1 MASRLPQIPQRPGSG
16 AGSPGI
22 GAFGGGG
29 AGAALQIAPIA
40 PIGTAAAGAC
50 AAITHAVSRP
60 RPRRRASA
68 PEGMAEA
75 MASATQAVGLDEF
88 ELLFKL
94 GEGGGGTVW
103 QCTKKDS
110 LESFAIKIIEKSSI
124 VSTGSVT
131 RLVAERTIMSMFE
144 SAFVTKLHFAFQ
156 SETQVYFVLELV
168 SGGDLLRVMRQ
179 FPGQRMSEDQARFY
193 ICELVLVRLRAA
205 AAAATAAA
213 CRRLRRRRGAPSS
226 SSPSLTR
233 GRHPALP
240 RPPPLS
246 RPRRPS
252 STSTPAP
259 SASATS
265 SPRTCS

>member
-1 MASRLPQIPQRPGSG
+1 MESKLPQISPRPDTGTH
-16 AGSPGI
+16 
-22 GAFGGGG
+22 GGG
-29 AGAALQIAPIA
+29 AGAVPQRLRIAPIVF
-40 PIGTAAAGAC
+40 GQDGGGAAATSTRGGA
-50 AAITHAVSRP
+50 ISRP

-75 MASATQAVGLDEF
+75 MASATKAVGLDDF
-88 ELLFKL
+88 ELMFKL

-110 LESFAIKIIEKSSI
+110 LENFAIKIIEKSSI

-205 AAAATAAA
+205 AAAA

-226 SSPSLTR
+226 SPSLTR
-233 GRHPALP
+233 GRRPALA
-240 RPPPLS
+240 PLS

>member
-1 MASRLPQIPQRPGSG
+1 MASKLPQISPRTASG
-16 AGSPGI
+16 AGSSGI
-22 GAFGGGG
+22 GAAGGG
-29 AGAALQIAPIA
+29 AGAAPQFLQIA
-40 PIGTAAAGAC
+40 PIGTAAATSTRGE
-50 AAITHAVSRP
+50 AISRP
-60 RPRRRASA
+60 RPRRRTSA

-75 MASATQAVGLDEF
+75 MASATKAVGLDDF

-110 LESFAIKIIEKSSI
+110 LESFAIKIVEKSSI
-124 VSTGSVT
+124 VSTGSIA

-205 AAAATAAA
+205 AAARPPPRPRSRAAA
-213 CRRLRRRRGAPSS
+213 TPPSF
-226 SSPSLTR
+226 
-233 GRHPALP
+233 ALP
-240 RPPPLS
+240 RSPALAGHRVHPRQIHQLP
-246 RPRRPS
+246 RPQARER
-252 STSTPAP
+252 ARDGGG
-259 SASATS
+259 
-265 SPRTCS
+265 SPEGR

>member
-75 MASATQAVGLDEF
+75 MASATKAVGLDDF
-88 ELLFKL
+88 ELMFKL

-179 FPGQRMSEDQARFY
+179 FPGQRMSEEQARFY

-205 AAAATAAA
+205 AAAA
-213 CRRLRRRRGAPSS
+213 CRRFRRRRGAPSS
-226 SSPSLTR
+226 SPSLTR
-233 GRHPALP
+233 DRRPLPHPLT
-240 RPPPLS
+240 RPPPPP

-252 STSTPAP
+252 ITSTPAP

>member
-1 MASRLPQIPQRPGSG
+1 MASKLPQISPRTASG
-16 AGSPGI
+16 AGSSGI
-22 GAFGGGG
+22 GAAGGG
-29 AGAALQIAPIA
+29 AGAAPQFLQIA
-40 PIGTAAAGAC
+40 PIGTAAATSTRGE
-50 AAITHAVSRP
+50 AISRP
-60 RPRRRASA
+60 RPRRRTSA

-75 MASATQAVGLDEF
+75 MASATKAVGLDDF

-110 LESFAIKIIEKSSI
+110 LESFAIKIVEKSSI
-124 VSTGSVT
+124 VSTGSIA

-179 FPGQRMSEDQARFY
+179 FPGQRMAEDQARFY

-226 SSPSLTR
+226 SPSLTR
-233 GRHPALP
+233 GRRPLLRP
-240 RPPPLS
+240 LTRPPPPP

-252 STSTPAP
+252 ITSTPAP

>member
-1 MASRLPQIPQRPGSG
+1 MESKLPQISPRPDTGTH
-16 AGSPGI
+16 
-22 GAFGGGG
+22 GGG
-29 AGAALQIAPIA
+29 AGAAPQRLRIAPIVF
-40 PIGTAAAGAC
+40 GQDGGGAAATSTRGGA
-50 AAITHAVSRP
+50 ISRP

-75 MASATQAVGLDEF
+75 MASATKAVGLDDF

-205 AAAATAAA
+205 AAAA

-226 SSPSLTR
+226 SPSLTR
-233 GRHPALP
+233 GRRPALA
-240 RPPPLS
+240 PLS